1 MSNQTNH
8 SFSSVISVNP
18 YNDFYLG
25 GKASFLSE
33 IKTPEYQKEQF
44 AISYLNSQG
53 FINSQIAISK
63 NIPEED
69 LYDAINNKVY
79 DELGLDQAV
88 TYQIQYIEAFNSLD
102 ENNKTFHVFIVDPL
116 VLTQTY
122 QKVVERIKY
131 IDVII
136 PAPLL
141 IKSLYSKGIIESHG
155 VHCFV
160 YFQENDAFI
169 TVYSEHEFLF
179 TKSIKYSLVQ
189 IHERFCEIYGERVD
203 YEYFIEF
210 LKTETLKDTLS
221 EYKDYLIKLYKE
233 IFSNINDILTYVK
246 RAFEI
251 DKIETVY
258 IGAEINTA
266 THFDEMA
273 EVELKVKCENFDFQY
288 GYTSEITHIDQLHAL
303 MHLYTTLDEK
313 EKYDCNFTLYH
324 RPPKFIKRES
334 GKLILVTAASIL
346 LAFLYPIVY
355 WSLTYAQELR
365 FDLLSQEY
373 NEIHNIRTTR
383 EATINKT
390 QAEKAKF
397 LALLKAE
404 ENDYNA
410 KKATLIKIH
419 DVKVN
424 YPMKAK
430 LIHTLTQSLNKF
442 NVRLQTLAYDEQQ
455 NHKVFTL
462 GLVASKDKQITQ
474 LIEHFTKVHDKEF
487 KFSIEEILYQNESKK
502 YFGELKVELL

>member
-1 MSNQTNH
+1 
-8 SFSSVISVNP
+8 
-18 YNDFYLG
+18 
-25 GKASFLSE
+25 
-33 IKTPEYQKEQF
+33 
-44 AISYLNSQG
+44 
-53 FINSQIAISK
+53 
-63 NIPEED
+63 
-69 LYDAINNKVY
+69 
-79 DELGLDQAV
+79 
-88 TYQIQYIEAFNSLD
+88 AF
-102 ENNKTFHVFIVDPL
+102 V
-116 VLTQTY
+116 
-122 QKVVERIKY
+122 
-131 IDVII
+131 
-136 PAPLL
+136 A
-141 IKSLYSKGIIESHG
+141 
-155 VHCFV
+155 
-160 YFQENDAFI
+160 
-169 TVYSEHEFLF
+169 VYSEHEFLF

-221 EYKDYLIKLYKE
+221 EYKDYIIKLYKE

-273 EVELKVKCENFDFQY
+273 EVELKIKCENFDFQY
-288 GYTSEITHIDQLHAL
+288 GYTSESTHVDQLHAL

-313 EKYDCNFTLYH
+313 EKYDSNFTLYH

-334 GKLILVTAASIL
+334 GKLILVTAASLL
-346 LAFLYPIVY
+346 LAFIYPMAY
-355 WSLTYAQELR
+355 WSLTYAQGVRYDMLT
-365 FDLLSQEY
+365 QEY
-373 NEIHNIRTTR
+373 NEVHNIRTTR

-390 QAEKAKF
+390 EAEKAKF

-404 ENDYNA
+404 EDDYNA

-430 LIHTLTQSLNKF
+430 HIHLLTQNLNKF
-442 NVRLQTLAYDEQQ
+442 GVRLEILSYEEKDK
-455 NHKVFTL
+455 HKVFTL

-474 LIEHFTKVHDKEF
+474 LIEHFTKEYDAQY
-487 KFSIEEILYQNESKK
+487 KFSIEEILYQDESKK